1 MLKMATANPNIVR
14 LVDCTGQPEL
24 CTNLVKGNNMW
35 YVTTCTVYNPVFYNS
50 ELSGCTDI
58 GHSVDW
64 QVDNKYYTAI
74 LTILIH
80 EDGVN
85 DSHQLGKAEAI
96 IFLCVLANVCRNTV
110 K

>member
-1 MLKMATANPNIVR
+1 MTIANPNIVR

-24 CTNLVKGNNMW
+24 CTNLVKDNNMW
-35 YVTTCTVYNPVFYNS
+35 YVTTCVVYDYNS

>member
-1 MLKMATANPNIVR
+1 MATANPNIVR

-24 CTNLVKGNNMW
+24 CKNLVKGNNLW
-35 YVTTCTVYNPVFYNS
+35 YMTTCVVYDPVFYNS

-58 GHSVDW
+58 GHFVNW

-80 EDGVN
+80 EDGVK
-85 DSHQLGKAEAI
+85 DSHQLEQADAI
-96 IFLCVLANVCRNTV
+96 IFLCVLANVCTITI